1 VNRPT
6 LRVVFATVL
15 LLGQLV
21 FGVAAR
27 AMPCESGAAHCPG
40 CPPASAAMHGGQGSV
55 AHCHVPHGP
64 VHHAPAGCMHGCT
77 MHAGACGST
86 GAAALTALVAMHPVS
101 LQQMAWAVTS
111 SPRLPDSP
119 QFDFLRPPN
128 RA

>member
-1 VNRPT
+1 
-6 LRVVFATVL
+6 
-15 LLGQLV
+15 
-21 FGVAAR
+21 
-27 AMPCESGAAHCPG
+27 
-40 CPPASAAMHGGQGSV
+40 
-55 AHCHVPHGP
+55 
-64 VHHAPAGCMHGCT
+64 